1 MEAVHN
7 VNYEGLE
14 LEIVGNYEEP
24 DCETGYKGGFSY
36 STLSINSI
44 DVSWML
50 NDHTIDAILQI
61 VIDENY

>member
-7 VNYEGLE
+7 VNYEGIE
-14 LEIVGNYEEP
+14 FEVVGNYEEP
-24 DCETGYKGGFSY
+24 DYETGYKGGFSY

-44 DVSWML
+44 DISWML

-61 VIDENY
+61 IIDENY